1 MSRGEFFSF
10 QPIEGRWVLVRF
22 IFSGITANSMH
33 GEQAYSSDGKT
44 WAPNWIEDLTRE
56 E

>member
-1 MSRGEFFSF
+1 
-10 QPIEGRWVLVRF
+10 VLVRF
-22 IFSGITANSMH
+22 IFSGITTNSMH
-33 GEQAYSSDGKT
+33 GEQAYSTDGGKT